1 MNFKMIRLKIE
12 TEDFL
17 FSITKNCEMLSKQTQ
32 RKVQDKLEFK
42 MIEPKETFQ
51 FNPPAEVKEDWMIGL
66 TDLEL
71 YNSIFNITEE
81 NNKFELCILRYEK
94 RRGVSSEKVRDEIE
108 RDLNI
113 SDITA
118 TDLQD
123 GIIAPIIIK
132 EYREQVL
139 KKMKDDK
146 CMLISAGYTSSI
158 FQHFESYLRTEFDLG
173 EDDIRLVLDE

>member
-1 MNFKMIRLKIE
+1 MNLRMIRLKIG

-17 FSITKNCEMLSKQTQ
+17 LSITKNCERLSKQTQ
-32 RKVQDKLEFK
+32 RKVEEILKYK

-51 FNPPAEVKEDWMIGL
+51 FNPPVEDIEDWMIGL

-81 NNKFELCILRYEK
+81 NNKFEFCIFRYEK
-94 RRGVSSEKVRDEIE
+94 SGGVSSEKIRDEIE
-108 RDLNI
+108 RDLSF

-123 GIIAPIIIK
+123 GIIAPIIFK

-139 KKMKDDK
+139 KRMKYDK
-146 CMLISAGYTSSI
+146 CMLILASYTSSI
-158 FQHFESYLRTEFDLG
+158 FQHFESYLRTEVDLG